1 MRRSR
6 RRGWWTRPRAE
17 ASLLSLSLVA
27 VLARESPACACDPR
41 FLFHRKDHAYACV
54 PHTTPWCVRISALSV
69 YTRLFVCLRARAH
82 LAYKYVPNC
91 SRFLARAQHSLFM
104 YVDLALGFI
113 QSRKVCTAVLAGNGK
128 RCRLLA
134 NTPSGRLG
142 RTNCDLLACA
152 HAETSSERHLP
163 WRDTARTARSAR
175 GHSAPCG

>member
-17 ASLLSLSLVA
+17 ASLLSLSCG
-27 VLARESPACACDPR
+27 CASQR
-41 FLFHRKDHAYACV
+41 V
-54 PHTTPWCVRISALSV
+54 PCLCVRSAFSLSSKGSRV
-69 YTRLFVCLRARAH
+69 RPHGASASPGSLRTRLFVCFRESPSRVQVI
-82 LAYKYVPNC
+82 KYVPNC